1 MKKFKPFEKVLIRLS
16 NNEDFWEPSFFRY
29 YETSYDS
36 YVTMNGTVKEYNIVP
51 YEGHEYLIGVYKE
64 EDPKEQ
70 KPIKDEEP
78 IIIKENEYVIAS
90 TDFKNLREAC
100 CGRLLIFKYINKKD
114 NTIVCYDPSKDINI
128 GGLTGWYYVLPLSK
142 FDPKDIKKSRNYIYG
157 VKNGKLA
164 KLY

>member
-51 YEGHEYLIGVYKE
+51 YEGYEYLIGVYKE
-64 EDPKEQ
+64 EDSKEQ
-70 KPIKDEEP
+70 ESINDEEP
-78 IIIKENEYVIAS
+78 IIKENEYVIAS
-90 TDFKNLREAC
+90 TDYKFIKEAC
-100 CGRLLIFKYINKKD
+100 CGRLLRFCYVNKKD
-114 NTIVCYDPSKDINI
+114 NTIICYDPSNDPNI
-128 GGLTGWYYVLPLSK
+128 GGRTAWYYVLPLSK
-142 FDPKDIKKSRNYIYG
+142 FDPKDINKSRNYIYG
-157 VKNGKLA
+157 VRNGNLS